1 MEIIVSE
8 LRLATLIISSCLGGF
23 LFTECICRQDM
34 NIPRSL
40 FFGDS
45 GIFMP
50 TTTVY
55 AWPDIN
61 IGAFECDIA
70 PFIFWKYIII
80 SFVIKSSTTVSYI
93 SNLKRTIWWWCFLL
107 WSFERCRLFC
117 YCYSSSLRR
126 RTWCN
131 LQSYWH
137 HLESLTQC
145 CDANLDFFFSLQ
157 SFQTLKKKS

>member
-1 MEIIVSE
+1 MQYYLNIFENLIMEIIVSE

-70 PFIFWKYIII
+70 PFIFWKNIII
-80 SFVIKSSTTVSYI
+80 SFVIKSIIIFLIFQGMIYI
-93 SNLKRTIWWWCFLL
+93 
-107 WSFERCRLFC
+107 
-117 YCYSSSLRR
+117 
-126 RTWCN
+126 
-131 LQSYWH
+131 
-137 HLESLTQC
+137 HLEFHFQITYLTEQWHWWSHIF
-145 CDANLDFFFSLQ
+145 LVFQ
-157 SFQTLKKKS
+157 SMVQIQDVTAPSE

>member
-23 LFTECICRQDM
+23 LLTECICRQDM

-61 IGAFECDIA
+61 IGALECDIA
-70 PFIFWKYIII
+70 PFIFWKNIII
-80 SFVIKSSTTVSYI
+80 SFVIMRTSKTASYVKMYDLYSPRIPLPDNLFNGTVALMKPHFSGFSKHG
-93 SNLKRTIWWWCFLL
+93 SNP
-107 WSFERCRLFC
+107 RCSGAFGVICDNQRL
-117 YCYSSSLRR
+117 S
-126 RTWCN
+126 
-131 LQSYWH
+131 
-137 HLESLTQC
+137 E
-145 CDANLDFFFSLQ
+145 
-157 SFQTLKKKS
+157 

>member
-1 MEIIVSE
+1 MQYYLNIFENLIMEIIVSE

-23 LFTECICRQDM
+23 LLTECICRQDM

-61 IGAFECDIA
+61 IGALECDIA
-70 PFIFWKYIII
+70 PFIFWKNIII
-80 SFVIKSSTTVSYI
+80 SFVIMRTKMLLMLKCMIYI
-93 SNLKRTIWWWCFLL
+93 
-107 WSFERCRLFC
+107 
-117 YCYSSSLRR
+117 
-126 RTWCN
+126 
-131 LQSYWH
+131 
-137 HLESLTQC
+137 HLEFHFQITYLMEQWHWWSHIFLV
-145 CDANLDFFFSLQ
+145 FQ
-157 SFQTLKKKS
+157 SMVQIQDVAVPSE